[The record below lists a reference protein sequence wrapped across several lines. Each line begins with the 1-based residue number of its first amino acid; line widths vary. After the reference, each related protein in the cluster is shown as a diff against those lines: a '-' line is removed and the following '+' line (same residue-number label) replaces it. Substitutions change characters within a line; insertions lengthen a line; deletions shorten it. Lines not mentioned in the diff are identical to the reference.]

1 MTHSVLGRTLAF
13 DQLGGKKKSCIKVV
27 GHIRYEMNKISRL
40 EVEMRLT
47 RLTVTMRSLAGTF
60 GSLREGS
67 ILCTQRGTFPV
78 PSFSTKRWL
87 RKSSSLERS
96 RMFMIF
102 VGRHVNGAPRR
113 EWEPAAD
120 AEGIELDNGDDEA
133 R

>member
-1 MTHSVLGRTLAF
+1 MGY
-13 DQLGGKKKSCIKVV
+13 
-27 GHIRYEMNKISRL
+27 IRHEMNKIARRQ
-40 EVEMRLT
+40 VGVRLT
-47 RLTVTMRSLAGTF
+47 RLTIAMRSLVGTF

-78 PSFSTKRWL
+78 PSFSTRRWL

-102 VGRHVNGAPRR
+102 VGRHVKGAPRT
-113 EWEPAAD
+113 ECEAA
-120 AEGIELDNGDDEA
+120 AGVEGIELDNEDDGGRRKGRWEG